1 MISAEK
7 KTMKLIDNEL
17 FKVDKISLRGPGV
30 VILTGP
36 SSCGKGEVAAALS
49 RIMSLPDYAH
59 LSMGEILR
67 STIVNSKED
76 PEYAA
81 LLADHYQISKE
92 LNIFD
97 CLDTTAE
104 LTRKVTKHLPSMQAF
119 FKKEDMSAFTSQLEW
134 LEYCTMNGL
143 LVPDRWTQNFI
154 AAHIEH
160 KAAFRTQPFVI
171 DGYPR
176 TVAAAEHLLQ
186 FLAKQEIPVI
196 KVIHLSISKQ
206 EMIVRARSRG
216 RADDD
221 SASLVSRF
229 NFYIENVQPSVDYMK
244 TELGSETIA
253 LIDAHQ
259 PVFDLNESGQK
270 KLNLPRSIAKVAASA
285 LRTLGIPRV
294 IVRDL
299 IEELIQER
307 LLEAQKTS
315 VHV

>member
-1 MISAEK
+1 
-7 KTMKLIDNEL
+7 MKLINNEL
-17 FKVDKISLRGPGV
+17 FRVDKISLRGPGV

-67 STIVNSKED
+67 STISNSQND
-76 PEYAA
+76 PDYAA
-81 LLADHYQISKE
+81 LLSDHYQISKS

-97 CLDTTAE
+97 CLDTTPE
-104 LTRKVTKHLPSMQAF
+104 LTRKVSKHLPAMQSY
-119 FKKEDMSAFTSQLEW
+119 FKKEDMSVFTSQLEW

-160 KAAFRTQPFVI
+160 NPAFRSQPFVI

-176 TVAAAEHLLQ
+176 TVAAAEHLLR
-186 FLAKQEIPVI
+186 FLESQAIPVI

-206 EMIVRARSRG
+206 EMLVRACSRG
-216 RADDD
+216 RADDET
-221 SASLVSRF
+221 APLISRF

-259 PVFDLNESGQK
+259 PVYELNAEGQK

-307 LLEAQKTS
+307 LQEAQNS
-315 VHV
+315 N

>member
-1 MISAEK
+1 MIDKPSKEY
-7 KTMKLIDNEL
+7 
-17 FKVDKISLRGPGV
+17 FKVEKISLIGPGV

-49 RIMSLPDYAH
+49 QVMSIPAYAH

-67 STIVNSKED
+67 STITQSKTNPD
-76 PEYAA
+76 FAS
-81 LLADHYQISKE
+81 LLADHYQISRQ

-97 CLDTTAE
+97 CLDTTPE
-104 LTRKVTKHLPSMQAF
+104 LTAKVLKHLPRVEAYFQRADMQDF
-119 FKKEDMSAFTSQLEW
+119 VSQLDW

-160 KAAFRTQPFVI
+160 ESRFQEQPFII

-176 TVAAAEHLLQ
+176 TVSAAEHLLG
-186 FLAKQEIPVI
+186 FLTRQGIPVI
-196 KVIHLSISKQ
+196 KVLHLSISKQ
-206 EMIVRARSRG
+206 EMIIRARARG

-221 SASLVSRF
+221 NASLLSRF
-229 NFYIENVQPSVDYMK
+229 QFYIENVQPSVDYMK
-244 TELGSETIA
+244 KQLGSETIA

-259 PVFDLNESGQK
+259 PVFTERENGHR
-270 KLNLPRSIAKVAASA
+270 KLDLPRSIGNVTSDA
-285 LRTLGIPRV
+285 LRSLGVPRV

-299 IEELIQER
+299 VQDLIAER
-307 LLEAQKTS
+307 QQAEAQNS
-315 VHV
+315 

>member
-1 MISAEK
+1 
-7 KTMKLIDNEL
+7 MKLIDNEL

-49 RIMSLPDYAH
+49 RIMSLPDFAH

-67 STIVNSKED
+67 STISSSKND
-76 PEYAA
+76 PEYAT
-81 LLADHYQISKE
+81 LLADHYQISKS

-97 CLDTTAE
+97 CLDTSPE
-104 LTRKVTKHLPSMQAF
+104 LTHKVNKHLPAMQAY
-119 FKKEDMSAFTSQLEW
+119 FKKDDMSAFTSQLEW

-160 KAAFRTQPFVI
+160 NTTFRSQPFVI

-186 FLAKQEIPVI
+186 FLASQEIPVI

-259 PVFDLNESGQK
+259 PIYDLNNEGQK

-307 LLEAQKTS
+307 LQAAQKTT
-315 VHV
+315 